1 MIDTFKACRDD
12 AEINGPVELGPMIGH
27 AWRSDPKRLAFTLSR
42 YKFVAKML
50 AGHGVVAEVG
60 AGDGFASAI
69 VREQVE
75 GLDLYDVDTRLGDG
89 GVQPHDLT
97 LSPLPAQYD
106 AAYALDVLEHVAPG
120 DDCRNFLSNA
130 AKSLHDFGTL
140 IIGVPSLESQAYAS
154 EISRAGHI
162 NCMSGEA
169 LRDLCGEQFRR
180 VFMFGMNDEVV
191 HTGFLP
197 MSHYLLALC
206 CVPRR

>member
-1 MIDTFKACRDD
+1 MNDTFKACRDD
-12 AEINGPVELGPMIGH
+12 IQRNGPVELGPMIGH

-50 AGHGVVAEVG
+50 AAHGVVAEVG

-69 VREQVE
+69 VRAQV
-75 GLDLYDVDTRLGDG
+75 GALDLYDADTRLSG
-89 GVQPHDLT
+89 GAVQPHDLT
-97 LSPLPAQYD
+97 LAPLPKQYD
-106 AAYALDVLEHVAPG
+106 ATYALDVLEHVAPG
-120 DDCRNFLSNA
+120 NDCRVFLNNA
-130 AKSLHDFGTL
+130 ANSLHEFGTL
-140 IIGVPSLESQAYAS
+140 IVGMPSLESQAHAS
-154 EISRAGHI
+154 EISRAGHV
-162 NCMSGEA
+162 NCMSGED
-169 LRDLCGEQFRR
+169 LRDLCAAVFRR